1 MSRQFETE
9 EPRERCI
16 LVGLDLPD
24 SAWDLDESLDELERL
39 AESAGA
45 EVLGRLTQARRR
57 PDPGKYLGAGKLEEL
72 RELVSATEANL
83 VIFDDELSPAQGRN
97 LERALEVK
105 IIDRT
110 QLILDIFAQRA
121 RTKEGKLQVEL
132 AQLRYLLPR
141 LAGIGASLSR
151 LGGGIGTRGPGETK
165 LEVDRRRIR
174 SRMADIRRELEDVM
188 RSRAE
193 QRRGRE
199 AALAP
204 VCALVGYT
212 NAGKSTLL
220 NRLTGSEVYADDRLF
235 ATLDPTVRRARLPGG
250 GSVLLV
256 DTVGFIRKLPHELV
270 AAFRA
275 TLEEVTEADLLVHVV
290 DLSSPDW
297 YDQARAVDVVL
308 RELGAADKPT
318 VMAFNKIDRVDP
330 AEVQMIVRRTPRAA
344 AISAATGEGL
354 DELLAAIEASLPER
368 IVRAKYAIPYGE
380 AHVVAWIHRYGRVLK
395 EEYGADG
402 IEIEAELRQNLAE
415 RVAPYREVRA
425 TRSLSDG

>member
-1 MSRQFETE
+1 MARQFETGE
-9 EPRERCI
+9 RKERCV
-16 LVGLDLPD
+16 LVGLDLPQ
-24 SAWDLDESLDELERL
+24 SAWDLEESLDELERL

-45 EVLGRLTQARRR
+45 EVVGRLTQARNR
-57 PDPGKYLGAGKLEEL
+57 PDPASYLGTGKLEEL
-72 RELVSATEANL
+72 KGFVGEVGAEL
-83 VIFDDELSPAQGRN
+83 VIFDDELTPAQARN
-97 LERALEVK
+97 LERALDVK
-105 IIDRT
+105 VVDRT

-132 AQLRYLLPR
+132 AQLRYVLPR

-174 SRMADIRRELEDVM
+174 SRMADVRRELDDVM
-188 RSRAE
+188 RSRAL

-212 NAGKSTLL
+212 NAGKSTLI
-220 NRLTGSEVYADDRLF
+220 NRLTGADVYADDRLF
-235 ATLDPTVRRARLPGG
+235 ATLDPTVRQASLPGG

-275 TLEEVTEADLLVHVV
+275 TLEEVTEADLLVHVI

-297 YDQARAVDVVL
+297 YDQARAVDEVL

-330 AEVQMIVRRTPRAA
+330 AQVELVVRRTPYAA
-344 AISAATGEGL
+344 AISASTGAGL
-354 DELLAAIEASLPER
+354 GQLLATIERALPER
-368 IVRAKYAIPYGE
+368 IVRGMYAIPYGE

-395 EEYGADG
+395 EEYGADC
-402 IEIEAELRQNLAE
+402 IEIEAEMRRSFAE
-415 RVAPYREVRA
+415 RVARYRVEPA
-425 TRSLSDG
+425 ARSLSDD